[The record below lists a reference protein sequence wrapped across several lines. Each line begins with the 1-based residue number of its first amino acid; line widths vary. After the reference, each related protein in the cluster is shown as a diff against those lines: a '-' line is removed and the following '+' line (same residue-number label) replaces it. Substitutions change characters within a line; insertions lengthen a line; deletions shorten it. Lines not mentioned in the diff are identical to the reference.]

1 VTYLD
6 EHRIPTSGQNKNATA
21 EDFRKLFT
29 EEDSNGLYL
38 LSFLLTANHEKAEQ
52 CLVAG
57 LDDCVA
63 GNAVFEEWAGSWAR
77 RAIVRNAIRM
87 IAPHNGRA
95 KPTKSAFQP
104 PGISSVLM
112 MPVQDVPFASIL
124 RLNDLERFVYVLSVL
139 ESYSDQD
146 CVVLL
151 GISRQE
157 MRATRALALQHISE
171 SERMVTESTLIF
183 KHE

>member
-1 VTYLD
+1 MTYLE
-6 EHRIPTSGQNKNATA
+6 EHRIPTRGQNKNATA

-29 EEDSNGLYL
+29 EDSNGLYL

-52 CLVAG
+52 CLVDG
-57 LDDCVA
+57 LDDCVD

-87 IAPHNGRA
+87 IAPHDGQA
-95 KPTKSAFQP
+95 KPTKNAFQP
-104 PGISSVLM
+104 PGASGVLK
-112 MPVQDVPFASIL
+112 MPVQNAAF
-124 RLNDLERFVYVLSVL
+124 NDLERFVYVLSVL

-157 MRATRALALQHISE
+157 VRATRALALQHVSE
-171 SERMVTESTLIF
+171 FERMVSESTLIF